1 MIELQNTDS
10 LLKDLNDIALLL
22 YKGGQRMR
30 SFNVVEA
37 KKHLGTN
44 LVGGYT
50 IGQLVEAFGDNIR
63 INLGVLEL
71 LEYSG
76 SFNENRTLHFK
87 DKI

>member
-30 SFNVVEA
+30 SFNVFEA
-37 KKHLGTN
+37 KKYLGAN

-76 SFNENRTLHFK
+76 SFNEKGN
-87 DKI
+87 